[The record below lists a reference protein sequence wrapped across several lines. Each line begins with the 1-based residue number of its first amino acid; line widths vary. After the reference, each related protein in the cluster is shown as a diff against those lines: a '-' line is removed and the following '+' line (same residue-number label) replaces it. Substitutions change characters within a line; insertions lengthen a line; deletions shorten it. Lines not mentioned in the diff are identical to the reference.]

1 MDTKGGVEM
10 SKKKRRLKKRI
21 KQSRKKNPPSDVT
34 KDIHHLLWTRKTW
47 KGGAV
52 GQLRMHWYCR
62 MPIPR
67 DTLHK
72 EIHHYIGSIPVP
84 RYYSAKCAL
93 EQLGYLEKYGGISNE
108 DPIEKRLK
116 VLIALFECIEDCTAD
131 ALKIQLA
138 IVERFNKP
146 S

>member
-1 MDTKGGVEM
+1 M
-10 SKKKRRLKKRI
+10 SKSKKRLKKRI
-21 KQSRKKNPPSDVT
+21 QHSRKKRPPADRVN
-34 KDIHHLLWTRKTW
+34 DIHHLLWTRKSW
-47 KGGAV
+47 KGGAI

-72 EIHHYIGSIPVP
+72 EIHHYIGSIPLP
-84 RYYSAKCAL
+84 RYHSAKSAL
-93 EQLGYLEKYGGISNE
+93 QQLEYLEKYGGISKD

-116 VLIALFECIEDCTAD
+116 VLIALFECSEDCTAD

>member
-21 KQSRKKNPPSDVT
+21 KQSRKKSPPSDVR
-34 KDIHHLLWTRKTW
+34 KDVHHLLWTRKSW

-52 GQLRMHWYCR
+52 GQ
-62 MPIPR
+62 
-67 DTLHK
+67 
-72 EIHHYIGSIPVP
+72 YIGSIPVP